1 MVISSVFFV
10 CFFVFLRMINDK
22 AQSFQLIPD
31 YSPDYGLRSMLDPPV
46 HTRHYKSIAGRVFKR
61 EFKVMDHEMENE
73 FPFLQ
78 ILTRQLALLSA

>member
-1 MVISSVFFV
+1 
-10 CFFVFLRMINDK
+10 
-22 AQSFQLIPD
+22 
-31 YSPDYGLRSMLDPPV
+31 MLDPPV
-46 HTRHYKSIAGRVFKR
+46 HTRHYKSIADRVFKR